1 MKFCFLCGKKTE
13 NLIKGYCEEC
23 YNKKFKLIEIPEE
36 INVTICSKCNKIKE
50 KNKWKD
56 IEIDG
61 FLRNKIKIL
70 GKNVKIRFEKN
81 DVLRIYVKGFL
92 EGSKTLKEETY
103 ELKLKINKEVCLN
116 CSRKYGDYHEAVLQ
130 IRGNLTNDD
139 FNSIDDLVLMK
150 KGFYKIK
157 EVKGGYDLLIG
168 SKALSEKITD
178 FLRKKYKTEIKKS
191 YKLVTS
197 KDGKDI
203 YRNIILI
210 KILSD

>member
-1 MKFCFLCGKKTE
+1 MKFCFLCGKETE

-56 IEIDG
+56 IEIDD

-70 GKNVKIRFEKN
+70 GKDVKIKFEKN
-81 DVLRIYVKGFL
+81 DILKVFAKGFL
-92 EGSKTLKEETY
+92 EGSETLKEETH
-103 ELKLKINKEVCLN
+103 EIKLKINKEVCLD
-116 CSRKYGDYHEAVLQ
+116 CSRKYGDYYEAVLQ

-139 FNSIDDLVLMK
+139 FNSIDDLVLIK
-150 KGFYKIK
+150 KGFYKIE

-168 SKALSEKITD
+168 NKALGEKITN

-197 KDGKDI
+197 KDSKDI